1 MKTREGSIYAW
12 YVQRNMSE
20 MESPAGIGGTDSEDS
35 ITVSQLR
42 AELNGTGQTEAPG
55 TAVSEVVG
63 EVETSLFGAEA
74 FSFEETHVKSSLD
87 ELLVSLVALRSAD
100 THGKQLLDDLA
111 QEFDTILSPG
121 TVYPRL
127 HDLCDEAVLEQREL
141 VKTKEYTLDDAETA
155 HDNVAE
161 AARQHLALGMVLR
174 AALEEGDFE

>member
-1 MKTREGSIYAW
+1 MTEMDPTAQLGSA
-12 YVQRNMSE
+12 
-20 MESPAGIGGTDSEDS
+20 ESDQS

-42 AELNGTGQTEAPG
+42 AELDGTGQSEAPG
-55 TAVSEVVG
+55 TAISEVVD
-63 EVETSLFGAEA
+63 EVEASLFGTDG

-87 ELLVSLVALRSAD
+87 ELLLSLVALRSSD

-127 HDLCDEAVLEQREL
+127 HDLCDEDVLEQREL
-141 VKTKEYTLDDAETA
+141 VKTKEYTLDDATEA
-155 HDNVAE
+155 QSDIAE

>member
-1 MKTREGSIYAW
+1 MK
-12 YVQRNMSE
+12 QMK
-20 MESPAGIGGTDSEDS
+20 SPLEFGADIGDDGEDT

-42 AELNGTGQTEAPG
+42 AELNGTGKSEAPG
-55 TAVSEVVG
+55 SAVSEVVE
-63 EVETSLFGAEA
+63 EVETALFGDER

-87 ELLVSLVALRSAD
+87 ELLISLVALRSAD

-127 HDLCDEAVLEQREL
+127 HELCDENVLEQREL
-141 VKTKEYTLDDAETA
+141 VKTKEYTLDDDDTAESA
-155 HDNVAE
+155 VAE

-174 AALEEGDFE
+174 AALEQGDFE

>member
-1 MKTREGSIYAW
+1 MA
-12 YVQRNMSE
+12 E
-20 MESPAGIGGTDSEDS
+20 MEPSTELGAEDSDQS

-42 AELNGTGQTEAPG
+42 AELNGTGQSNEPG
-55 TAVSEVVG
+55 TAVSEVVA
-63 EVETSLFGAEA
+63 EVESSLFGSES
-74 FSFEETHVKSSLD
+74 FVFEETHVKSSLD
-87 ELLVSLVALRSAD
+87 ELLLSLVALRTAD

-141 VKTKEYTLDDAETA
+141 VKTKEYTLDDADVA
-155 HDNVAE
+155 RSNVAA

-174 AALEEGDFE
+174 AALERGDFE